1 MTRLNSIDR
10 AAEKLA
16 DTRRDSEFDERERA
30 VYAESGTFASTLGIL
45 AMLLIALILSAI
57 GHFFAAF
64 AVLIA
69 GMIPELG
76 ATWYAM
82 RREVDPQ
89 KLRNTWRSR
98 FSAWTVT
105 ALSIALFLIWTVHL
119 VMGRSLIPVEV
130 DPSVQPFGNL
140 VITWILL
147 GILLLL
153 SLWMHRRRREIRRAE
168 ASPEED

>member
-30 VYAESGTFASTLGIL
+30 VYAESGTFAGTLGIL

-82 RREVDPQ
+82 RRDVDPR

-98 FSAWTVT
+98 FIAWTVT
-105 ALSIALFLIWTVHL
+105 ALCIVLFLIWTVHL
-119 VMGRSLIPVEV
+119 VTSRTLIPVEV
-130 DPSVQPFGNL
+130 DPAVQPFGNL
-140 VITWILL
+140 AVTWTLV
-147 GILLLL
+147 GGVLLLNV
-153 SLWMHRRRREIRRAE
+153 WMHLRRRQIRRAE

>member
-45 AMLLIALILSAI
+45 AMLVTALILSAI
-57 GHFFAAF
+57 GQFLAAF
-64 AVLIA
+64 AVLVA

-82 RREVDPQ
+82 RRDVDPR

-98 FSAWTVT
+98 FIAWAAV
-105 ALSIALFLIWTVHL
+105 ALSAAMFLVWTVHL
-119 VMGRSLIPVEV
+119 VTGRSLIPVEV

-140 VITWILL
+140 AITWIFL

-168 ASPEED
+168 ASAEED